1 LITENTQV
9 TAQEWHF
16 ILTGEMLMFSLLGKI
31 LLQNPEKS
39 WLQPLLDE
47 DLFSEAPFAEQQANV
62 IQGLDLLEKWSLTC
76 EGDITQAMLID
87 LKADYTHLFTGMS
100 KVPVVPWE
108 SVYFTE
114 ERLVFQEQTQKVR
127 AWYRQYGLEM
137 ESQYREPEDHIGL
150 EMTFIGHLAKIGL
163 AALAANNVADFEKA
177 LAAQRDFA
185 ANHLFLWAPL
195 WCDLINEHAKTDFYR
210 GLAQV
215 VHGAII
221 ELADILNVNIPM
233 RVRS

>member
-1 LITENTQV
+1 MITENTQV

-47 DLFSEAPFAEQQANV
+47 NLFSEAPFAEQQANV

-76 EGDITQAMLID
+76 KGDITQAMVID
-87 LKADYTHLFTGMS
+87 LKADYTHLFTGMA
-100 KVPVVPWE
+100 KVPVAPWE

-127 AWYRQYGLEM
+127 A
-137 ESQYREPEDHIGL
+137 
-150 EMTFIGHLAKIGL
+150 
-163 AALAANNVADFEKA
+163 
-177 LAAQRDFA
+177 
-185 ANHLFLWAPL
+185 
-195 WCDLINEHAKTDFYR
+195 
-210 GLAQV
+210 
-215 VHGAII
+215 
-221 ELADILNVNIPM
+221 
-233 RVRS
+233 